1 MLLYKKDNLL
11 SKSADVRKSADLA
24 AILFFCTVMIDLS
37 YLSISR
43 ALFDDG
49 MMEVSLVECRHPFIY
64 LSET

>member
-11 SKSADVRKSADLA
+11 SKSADVRKSADLG

-49 MMEVSLVECRHPFIY
+49 MMEVSLVE
-64 LSET
+64 